1 MDKERLYLRFEGI
14 VVSIE
19 SINKRKGEDLSAYAR
34 HVGMVELLWSRSSR
48 YTRMFAV
55 FKETA
60 WPSHNV
66 KTTPGVLEAANE
78 MLILTTKNHI
88 YTFKIL
94 QVYAD
99 GRTPK

>member
-1 MDKERLYLRFEGI
+1 
-14 VVSIE
+14 
-19 SINKRKGEDLSAYAR
+19 
-34 HVGMVELLWSRSSR
+34 
-48 YTRMFAV
+48 MFAV

-60 WPSHNV
+60 WPSHNF